1 MTINRNLKRDYCTCY
16 PERQLLTE
24 SITGGM
30 LLSMQMLGLN
40 TSNET
45 VKIDSHI
52 DFNFIDH
59 VMLIQTNECLTKS
72 ITHAIFDFYYYV
84 NYNVSSFNMLS

>member
-30 LLSMQMLGLN
+30 LLSMQMLRLN

-45 VKIDSHI
+45 VKIDSQI
-52 DFNFIDH
+52 DFNIIDH
-59 VMLIQTNECLTKS
+59 VMLIQTNECLPSPSLMPFLTF
-72 ITHAIFDFYYYV
+72 ITT
-84 NYNVSSFNMLS
+84 